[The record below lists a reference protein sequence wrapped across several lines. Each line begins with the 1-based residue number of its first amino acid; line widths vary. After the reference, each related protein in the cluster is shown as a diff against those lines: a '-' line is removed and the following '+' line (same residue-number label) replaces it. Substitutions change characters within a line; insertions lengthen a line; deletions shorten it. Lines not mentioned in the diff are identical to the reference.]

1 MHFLNDA
8 ERDYL
13 TISATADLLCESR
26 RNPKS
31 ARRLMASVLVIRSP
45 VVRTASVRGSTMSPE
60 STQVSCSQHFRW
72 RAIRR
77 Q

>member
-31 ARRLMASVLVIRSP
+31 ARRLMAQS
-45 VVRTASVRGSTMSPE
+45 
-60 STQVSCSQHFRW
+60 W
-72 RAIRR
+72 
-77 Q
+77 